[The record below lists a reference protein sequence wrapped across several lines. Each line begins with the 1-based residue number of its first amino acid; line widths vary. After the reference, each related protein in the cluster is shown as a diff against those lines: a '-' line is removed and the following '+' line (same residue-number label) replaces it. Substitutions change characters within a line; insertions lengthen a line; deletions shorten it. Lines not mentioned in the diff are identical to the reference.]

1 MNVKN
6 LNGEIVVE
14 VTEQDNKSDGSLS
27 DQSGKNKEGKE
38 VSGLVSQETI
48 ELYAKIADVQSTVES
63 KVTVQDQ
70 GLINNEVEQAAIEK
84 ERDLEFQRIRAE
96 LSNEIQNGLAEVEK
110 EGDKVIIR
118 LAEQGSFESGSAN
131 LKSQFKT
138 LLNSVGNTVSSSG
151 GASFFSSSANHFS
164 DINQKL

>member
-48 ELYAKIADVQSTVES
+48 ELYAKMQM
-63 KVTVQDQ
+63 
-70 GLINNEVEQAAIEK
+70 
-84 ERDLEFQRIRAE
+84 
-96 LSNEIQNGLAEVEK
+96 
-110 EGDKVIIR
+110 
-118 LAEQGSFESGSAN
+118 
-131 LKSQFKT
+131 
-138 LLNSVGNTVSSSG
+138 
-151 GASFFSSSANHFS
+151 FSLPL
-164 DINQKL
+164 NQKLLFKTKA

>member
-48 ELYAKIADVQSTVES
+48 ELYAKIADVSLQ
-63 KVTVQDQ
+63 
-70 GLINNEVEQAAIEK
+70 L
-84 ERDLEFQRIRAE
+84 
-96 LSNEIQNGLAEVEK
+96 
-110 EGDKVIIR
+110 
-118 LAEQGSFESGSAN
+118 
-131 LKSQFKT
+131 
-138 LLNSVGNTVSSSG
+138 
-151 GASFFSSSANHFS
+151 
-164 DINQKL
+164 NQKLLFKTKA